1 MSRPDPKE
9 FGKQISRLRKARGL
23 SQVDLAKV
31 SGVPVT
37 AIRRCEQLGQIP
49 LDRYLVLASVLDASL
64 NIHSAAAA
72 AATYP
77 KGNAIHSTR
86 PNLLPFKTIGEVI
99 SANLQ
104 AVGTIES
111 TPTVRKPQLGGMF
124 ARQSSHKTA

>member
-31 SGVPVT
+31 SGLPVT

-64 NIHSAAAA
+64 NIHSV
-72 AATYP
+72 ATAVTTHTTR
-77 KGNAIHSTR
+77 KAMHSTR

-99 SANLQ
+99 GANIQ
-104 AVGTIES
+104 ASSYVES
-111 TPTVRKPQLGGMF
+111 VPTVRKPQLGGMF
-124 ARQSSHKTA
+124 ARQSSPKTA